1 MLLVYTNKISDRLN
15 YIFHFILKEQLGI
28 EFMFSTDIEECK
40 LSDKDLI
47 NYSNESINNARFQI
61 KPHTL
66 LFEEGI
72 KPQQIDCFETDG
84 YKAFFKTSASDFQF
98 DIFAASFYL
107 LSRYEEYLPHEKDI
121 YGRYSHE
128 NSLAFKNNFL
138 HKPLI
143 NIWINDLTL
152 RLKTAFEN
160 IIFHPPVFKAILT
173 YDIDIA
179 WSYQHKGFFRNI
191 GGFIKNPGLER
202 LSVMLR
208 IKKDPFDAYDF
219 IDKLHE
225 QKQLS
230 VLYFFLV
237 ADNVS
242 KYDKNIS
249 PNKASMRELI
259 KVHSNK
265 YPIGLHP
272 SWKSNNNITILKKEK
287 AYLEEIANK
296 QILNSRQHYIQFSLP
311 DSFEKLIEAGIN
323 NDFSMGYGST
333 NGFRASFAGSFYW
346 YNLAAEKMTRLK
358 LFPFCFMDANSHYE
372 QHQNTKDAFA
382 ELMHYKNECEKVNG
396 LFISIFHNNFLGTD
410 KKFNGWKEMYEAF
423 ISQLPQ

>member
-15 YIFHFILKEQLGI
+15 YIFHFILKEQLGV
-28 EFMFSTDIEECK
+28 EFMFSTNIEECK

-259 KVHSNK
+259 KAHSNK

-311 DSFEKLIEAGIN
+311 DSFEKLIKAGIN
-323 NDFSMGYGST
+323 NDFSMGYGSI

>member
-1 MLLVYTNKISDRLN
+1 MLLIYTDKISDRLN
-15 YIFHFILKEQLGI
+15 YILHFVFKEQMGI
-28 EFMFSTDIEECK
+28 DFMISTNIEACK

-219 IDKLHE
+219 IDKIHE

>member
-28 EFMFSTDIEECK
+28 EFMFSTNIEECK

-61 KPHTL
+61 KPYTL

-152 RLKTAFEN
+152 RLKTAFKN

-219 IDKLHE
+219 IDKIHE

-259 KVHSNK
+259 KAHSNK

-311 DSFEKLIEAGIN
+311 DSFEKLIKAGIN
-323 NDFSMGYGST
+323 NDFSMGYGSI

>member
-28 EFMFSTDIEECK
+28 EFMFSTNIEECK

-152 RLKTAFEN
+152 RLKTAFKN

-219 IDKLHE
+219 IDKIHE

-259 KVHSNK
+259 KAHSNK

-311 DSFEKLIEAGIN
+311 DSFEKLIKAGIN
-323 NDFSMGYGST
+323 NDFSMGYGSI

>member
-1 MLLVYTNKISDRLN
+1 
-15 YIFHFILKEQLGI
+15 
-28 EFMFSTDIEECK
+28 
-40 LSDKDLI
+40 
-47 NYSNESINNARFQI
+47 
-61 KPHTL
+61 
-66 LFEEGI
+66 
-72 KPQQIDCFETDG
+72 
-84 YKAFFKTSASDFQF
+84 
-98 DIFAASFYL
+98 
-107 LSRYEEYLPHEKDI
+107 
-121 YGRYSHE
+121 
-128 NSLAFKNNFL
+128 
-138 HKPLI
+138 LI
-143 NIWINDLTL
+143 NIWINDLAL
-152 RLKTAFEN
+152 RLKNAFEN

-259 KVHSNK
+259 KAHSNK

-311 DSFEKLIEAGIN
+311 DSFEKLTEAGIN
-323 NDFSMGYGST
+323 NDFSMGYGSI

-410 KKFNGWKEMYEAF
+410 KKFNGWKELYEAF

>member
-15 YIFHFILKEQLGI
+15 YIFHFVLKEQLGV
-28 EFMFSTDIEECK
+28 EFMFSTNIEECK

-47 NYSNESINNARFQI
+47 NYSNESISNARFQI

-72 KPQQIDCFETDG
+72 KPQQIDCFETNG
-84 YKAFFKTSASDFQF
+84 YNAFFKTSAPDFQF

-143 NIWINDLTL
+143 NIWINDLAL
-152 RLKTAFEN
+152 RLKNAFEN

-259 KVHSNK
+259 KAHSNK

-311 DSFEKLIEAGIN
+311 DSFEKLTEAGIN
-323 NDFSMGYGST
+323 NDFSMGYGSI

-410 KKFNGWKEMYEAF
+410 KKFNGWKELYEAF

>member
-61 KPHTL
+61 KPYTL

-128 NSLAFKNNFL
+128 NSLAFKSNFL

-143 NIWINDLTL
+143 NIWINDLAL
-152 RLKTAFEN
+152 RLKNAFEN

-311 DSFEKLIEAGIN
+311 DSFEKLIKAGIN
-323 NDFSMGYGST
+323 NDFSMGYGSI

-372 QHQNTKDAFA
+372 QYQDTKDSFA

-410 KKFNGWKEMYEAF
+410 KKFNGWKELYEAF

>member
-15 YIFHFILKEQLGI
+15 YIFHFILKEQLGV
-28 EFMFSTDIEECK
+28 EFMFSTNIEECK

-72 KPQQIDCFETDG
+72 KPQQIDCIETDG

-128 NSLAFKNNFL
+128 NSLAFKSNFL

-143 NIWINDLTL
+143 NIWINDLAL
-152 RLKTAFEN
+152 RLKNAFEN

-237 ADNVS
+237 GFEPLVLLA
-242 KYDKNIS
+242 IW
-249 PNKASMRELI
+249 PNLHSESDI
-259 KVHSNK
+259 K
-265 YPIGLHP
+265 
-272 SWKSNNNITILKKEK
+272 
-287 AYLEEIANK
+287 
-296 QILNSRQHYIQFSLP
+296 
-311 DSFEKLIEAGIN
+311 SF
-323 NDFSMGYGST
+323 F
-333 NGFRASFAGSFYW
+333 
-346 YNLAAEKMTRLK
+346 
-358 LFPFCFMDANSHYE
+358 
-372 QHQNTKDAFA
+372 
-382 ELMHYKNECEKVNG
+382 
-396 LFISIFHNNFLGTD
+396 
-410 KKFNGWKEMYEAF
+410 
-423 ISQLPQ
+423 

>member
-28 EFMFSTDIEECK
+28 EFMFSTNIEECK
-40 LSDKDLI
+40 LSDKDII

-259 KVHSNK
+259 KAHSNK

-311 DSFEKLIEAGIN
+311 DSFEKLIKAGIN
-323 NDFSMGYGST
+323 NDFSMGYGSI

>member
-15 YIFHFILKEQLGI
+15 YIFHFILKEQLGV
-28 EFMFSTDIEECK
+28 EFTFSTNIEECK

-47 NYSNESINNARFQI
+47 NYSNESIGNARFQI

-259 KVHSNK
+259 KAHSNK

-311 DSFEKLIEAGIN
+311 DSFEKLIKAGIN
-323 NDFSMGYGST
+323 NDFSMGYGSI

>member
-1 MLLVYTNKISDRLN
+1 MLLVYTDKISDRLN
-15 YIFHFILKEQLGI
+15 YIFHFVLKEQLGI
-28 EFMFSTDIEECK
+28 EFMFSTNIEECK

-47 NYSNESINNARFQI
+47 NYSNESIGNARFQI

-152 RLKTAFEN
+152 RLKNTFEN

-191 GGFIKNPGLER
+191 GGFLKNPSAER

-259 KVHSNK
+259 KAHSNK

-311 DSFEKLIEAGIN
+311 DSFEKLIKAGIN
-323 NDFSMGYGST
+323 NDFSMGYGSI

>member
-28 EFMFSTDIEECK
+28 EFMFSTNIEECK
-40 LSDKDLI
+40 LSDKDII

-311 DSFEKLIEAGIN
+311 DSFEKLIKAGIN
-323 NDFSMGYGST
+323 NDFSMGYGSI

>member
-28 EFMFSTDIEECK
+28 EFMFSTNIEECK

>member
-28 EFMFSTDIEECK
+28 EFMFSTNIEECK
-40 LSDKDLI
+40 LSDKDII

-128 NSLAFKNNFL
+128 NSLAFKSNFL

-143 NIWINDLTL
+143 NIWINDLAL
-152 RLKTAFEN
+152 RLKNAFEN

-259 KVHSNK
+259 KAHSNK

-311 DSFEKLIEAGIN
+311 DSFEKLIKAGIN
-323 NDFSMGYGST
+323 NDFSMGYGSI

>member
-61 KPHTL
+61 KPYTL

-311 DSFEKLIEAGIN
+311 DSFEKLIKAGIN
-323 NDFSMGYGST
+323 NDFSMGYGSI

>member
-28 EFMFSTDIEECK
+28 EFMFSTNIEECK

-259 KVHSNK
+259 KAHSNK

-311 DSFEKLIEAGIN
+311 DSFEKLIKAGIN
-323 NDFSMGYGST
+323 NDFSMGYGSI

>member
-28 EFMFSTDIEECK
+28 EFMFSTNIEECK

-143 NIWINDLTL
+143 NIWINDLAL
-152 RLKTAFEN
+152 RLKNAFEN

-259 KVHSNK
+259 KAHSNK

-311 DSFEKLIEAGIN
+311 DSFEKLIKAGIN
-323 NDFSMGYGST
+323 NDFSMGYGSI

>member
-28 EFMFSTDIEECK
+28 EFMFSTNIEECK
-40 LSDKDLI
+40 LSDKDII

-152 RLKTAFEN
+152 RLKTAFKN

-219 IDKLHE
+219 IDKIHE

-259 KVHSNK
+259 KAHSNK

-311 DSFEKLIEAGIN
+311 DSFEKLIKAGIN
-323 NDFSMGYGST
+323 NDFSMGYGSI

-382 ELMHYKNECEKVNG
+382 ELMHYKNECWNT
-396 LFISIFHNNFLGTD
+396 LINACLG
-410 KKFNGWKEMYEAF
+410 
-423 ISQLPQ
+423 

>member
-1 MLLVYTNKISDRLN
+1 MLLIYTDKISDRLN
-15 YIFHFILKEQLGI
+15 YILHFVFKEQMGI
-28 EFMFSTDIEECK
+28 DFMISTNIEACK

-259 KVHSNK
+259 KAHSNK

-311 DSFEKLIEAGIN
+311 DSFEKLIKAGIN
-323 NDFSMGYGST
+323 NDFSMGYGSI

-346 YNLAAEKMTRLK
+346 YNLAAEKTTRLK

>member
-28 EFMFSTDIEECK
+28 EFMFSTNIEECK
-40 LSDKDLI
+40 LSDKDII